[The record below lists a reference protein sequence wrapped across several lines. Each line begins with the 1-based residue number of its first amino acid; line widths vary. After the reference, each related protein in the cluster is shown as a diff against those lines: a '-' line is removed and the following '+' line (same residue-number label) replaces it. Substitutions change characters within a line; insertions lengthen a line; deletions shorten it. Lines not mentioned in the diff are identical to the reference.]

1 MPPDGIEPPSQRL
14 KGARSATELEKHD
27 LPTYPS
33 GLLGSTQGHLS
44 VGRNLCPV
52 LPDPGNWPTATE
64 CSCGLVVGCG
74 LSSSTHELGSAWH
87 QCRQR
92 DARAGFEPAFSRVM
106 SPAGFLFPTQRCAP
120 TSPDVGAKKRRAVPC
135 GIRELLCG
143 NSGSC
148 SAFHSH
154 TYQYTSPQCHIRTES
169 NSFLNAALTSW
180 NLNIGAGLPLTS
192 FVATGSIFFLRAH
205 SDMVFRRKLNPF
217 AFAMSDIYFAVPT

>member
-1 MPPDGIEPPSQRL
+1 MLPDGIEPPSQRL

-33 GLLGSTQGHLS
+33 GRLGSTQGHLS

-92 DARAGFEPAFSRVM
+92 DARAGFEPAFSR
-106 SPAGFLFPTQRCAP
+106 GCW
-120 TSPDVGAKKRRAVPC
+120 PC
-135 GIRELLCG
+135 GIPLPHPALCPDISRRG
-143 NSGSC
+143 GKENARGSLWD
-148 SAFHSH
+148 S
-154 TYQYTSPQCHIRTES
+154 R
-169 NSFLNAALTSW
+169 AAVWEVRPLF
-180 NLNIGAGLPLTS
+180 GLPFPHVSIYQTTALHS
-192 FVATGSIFFLRAH
+192 ILRYGFFVPSSHVAEPEGGDLPPKRFDFSVGFDDSPL
-205 SDMVFRRKLNPF
+205 
-217 AFAMSDIYFAVPT
+217 VPL